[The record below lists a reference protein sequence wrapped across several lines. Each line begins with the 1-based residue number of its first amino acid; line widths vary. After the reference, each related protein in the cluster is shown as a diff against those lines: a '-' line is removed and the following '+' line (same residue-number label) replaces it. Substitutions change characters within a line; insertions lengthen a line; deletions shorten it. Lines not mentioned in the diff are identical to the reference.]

1 MFGGGGGAKIIVTP
15 LAKQKIEKMYSASIH
30 RPTFLTQNETYW
42 MSGNRNLVALP
53 ARNLEG
59 AGSPGL
65 RGIYMPMRTAFY
77 GSSLPWASTHRGK
90 WGQLTSPGKMDEK
103 LKGENLG
110 REV

>member
-1 MFGGGGGAKIIVTP
+1 MC
-15 LAKQKIEKMYSASIH
+15 SASPIH
-30 RPTFLTQNETYW
+30 RSTSLTQNETYW
-42 MSGNRNLVALP
+42 TSGNRSLVALP

-59 AGSPGL
+59 AGPPGL

-110 REV
+110 RQV